1 MSRTLLFAT
10 DLSQDNRA
18 AFARA
23 LRLAYAQGA
32 QLDILHVLDPHLPHR
47 VLHDVESA
55 VNEDISATLTD
66 LREDYA
72 LEAPS
77 LLIQTV
83 VGEPHVEIV
92 REAHE
97 RNASLII
104 MGMHRK
110 RGQKDLL
117 LGTTV
122 MRVMRSAPCPVV
134 VASYLPTQ
142 PWQHILVPID
152 FSLTAR
158 QTLREALIRF
168 PEATLTLLHAWSLP
182 GERELGSQANFAQWR
197 DHEVERL
204 RRTLDN
210 EIESL
215 MRDLDGVPDIELVL
229 EPGQP
234 CDVLQDYMKRHSPD
248 LVIIGSRGQ
257 PQHTSQVTEM
267 LLGEPHCDLML
278 CRSW

>member
-1 MSRTLLFAT
+1 MSQTLLFAT

-32 QLDILHVLDPHLPHR
+32 QLDILHVLDPYLPRR
-47 VLHDVESA
+47 VLHEVERA
-55 VNEDISATLTD
+55 VSEDISATLTD

-72 LEAPS
+72 LEAPA
-77 LLIQTV
+77 LMIQTL
-83 VGEPHVEIV
+83 VGSPHVEIV

-97 RNASLII
+97 RHASLII

-117 LGTTV
+117 SGTTV
-122 MRVMRSAPCPVV
+122 MRVLRSAPCPVV

-152 FSLTAR
+152 FSLAAR
-158 QTLREALIRF
+158 QTLKEALIRF
-168 PEATLTLLHAWSLP
+168 PEAKLTLLHAWSLP
-182 GERELGSQANFAQWR
+182 GERELGSQAYYAQWR
-197 DHEVERL
+197 DQEVARL
-204 RRTLDN
+204 REALDN

-215 MRDLDGVPDIELVL
+215 MRELEGVPDIELVL
-229 EPGQP
+229 EQGQP
-234 CDVLQDYMKRHSPD
+234 CNVLHDYMKRHTPD
-248 LVIIGSRGQ
+248 LVMIGSRGQ
-257 PQHTSQVTEM
+257 PHHTSQLTEM
-267 LLGEPHCDLML
+267 LLSEPHCDLML
-278 CRSW
+278 CRAW

>member
-1 MSRTLLFAT
+1 MRTLLFVT
-10 DLSQDNRA
+10 DLSEENRA

-32 QLDILHVLDPHLPHR
+32 KLDILHVLDPYLPR
-47 VLHDVESA
+47 RTLREVERA
-55 VNEDISATLTD
+55 VSDDISTTLTD

-83 VGEPHVEIV
+83 VGESHVEIV

-97 RNASLII
+97 RSASLII

-117 LGTTV
+117 PGTTI
-122 MRVMRSAPCPVV
+122 MRVLRSAPCPVL

-142 PWQHILVPID
+142 PWQNILLPID

-158 QTLREALIRF
+158 QTLKEALIRF
-168 PEATLTLLHAWSLP
+168 PEAKLTLLHAWNLP
-182 GERELGSQANFAQWR
+182 GERELGSHGYYAQWR
-197 DHEVERL
+197 DQEVARL
-204 RRTLDN
+204 REALDN
-210 EIESL
+210 EVESII
-215 MRDLDGVPDIELVL
+215 RELDGVPDIELIL
-229 EPGQP
+229 EPGPP
-234 CDVLQDYMKRHSPD
+234 CDVLQDYIKRYSPD
-248 LVIIGSRGQ
+248 LVMLGSRGQ
-257 PQHTSQVTEM
+257 PHHTSHITEM
-267 LLGEPHCDLML
+267 LLSEPHCDLML
-278 CRSW
+278 CRAW